1 MNTYAN
7 RVTVFIRAD
16 GNAQIGY
23 GHLMRAMAFATHAT
37 ALTDVVLII
46 RNPDVYAFEACD
58 KYSLKYIDVSDVAL
72 ENEADYIAELI
83 RSGSI
88 LFIDGYQFDENYLRN
103 VSSKGAYLIC
113 MDDHHDKFFPS
124 GCVINIAELE
134 DPKNIKRSV
143 GTKLVYGLNYALIR
157 PEFEPLEIPRK
168 SAAFICFGG
177 GAETESLIKKSVAA
191 LINSGCV
198 FETIKIVVNTQLKTD
213 LGQWLHIHFPYQKME
228 LFSQIG
234 PEEMNHLMNTAQLGI
249 CSTSTVALECR
260 TSGLPIIAGFYV
272 ENQKGFYRSL
282 IKNEEITGAGDL
294 HLISESELSKLIQNL
309 VVSENHAKK
318 ELGILSPTKISYHY
332 KRLLESCFTELDFHL
347 RKANEMDMITYLNW
361 ANDPDV
367 RNSAINS
374 NPILEENHRPWFE
387 SRLRSETTHMFVGMW
402 QSNEVGQ
409 IRFDLIEGCWEI
421 SYSVV
426 KIHQNKGFGELLIR
440 KGMATLKEL
449 HPEPITITGVVKPD
463 NISSLRVFR
472 KLYFDEGSTLVE
484 RNGIRLV
491 FFSYRLGI

>member
-1 MNTYAN
+1 MNTFAN

-16 GNAQIGY
+16 GNALIGY
-23 GHLMRAMAFATHAT
+23 GHLMRAMAFATHAN

-46 RNPDVYAFEACD
+46 RNPDVYAFEASD
-58 KYSLKYIDVSDVAL
+58 KYSLKCVDISDVAL

-83 RSGSI
+83 PSRSI
-88 LFIDGYQFDENYLRN
+88 LFVDGYQFDEHYLRG
-103 VSSKGAYLIC
+103 VSSKGAFLIC
-113 MDDHHDKFFPS
+113 MDDHHDRFFPS

-134 DPKNIKRSV
+134 DPKKIQRSA

-157 PEFEPLEIPRK
+157 PEFAPLGIPRK

-177 GAETESLIKKSVAA
+177 GSETETLIKKSVAA
-191 LINSGCV
+191 LVNSSCV
-198 FETIKIVVNTQLKTD
+198 FETIQIVVNTQLKTD
-213 LGQWLHIHFPYQKME
+213 LNQWLNIHFPSQKTE
-228 LFSQIG
+228 LYSQIG
-234 PEEMNHLMNTAQLGI
+234 PEEMNHLMNAAQLGI

-282 IKNEEITGAGDL
+282 IKNGEITGAGDL
-294 HLISESELSKLIQNL
+294 HLITETELSKLIQQL
-309 VVSENHAKK
+309 VVSENNAKK
-318 ELGILSPTKISYHY
+318 ELGVLSPTQISHHY

-367 RNSAINS
+367 RNNAINS
-374 NPILEENHRPWFE
+374 NPIPEENHRRWFE
-387 SRLRSETTHMFVGMW
+387 SRLNSETTLMFVGMW
-402 QSNEVGQ
+402 QNNEVGQ

-426 KIHQNKGFGELLIR
+426 KDHQNKGFGELLIR

-449 HPEPITITGVVKPD
+449 HTEPITITGVVKPD

-484 RNGIRLV
+484 RNGIQLV

>member
-1 MNTYAN
+1 MDTFAN
-7 RVTVFIRAD
+7 RVIVFIRAD

-23 GHLMRAMAFATHAT
+23 GHLMRVMAFATHAT

-58 KYSLKYIDVSDVAL
+58 KYSLEYIDVSDVAV

-83 RSGSI
+83 RSRSI
-88 LFIDGYQFDENYLRN
+88 LFIDGYQFDENYLRR
-103 VSSKGAYLIC
+103 VSNKGAYLIC
-113 MDDHHDKFFPS
+113 MDDHHDRFFPS
-124 GCVINIAELE
+124 GCVINIAELK
-134 DPKNIKRSV
+134 DPKNIRRGA

-157 PEFEPLEIPRK
+157 PEFVPLEIPRK

-191 LINSGCV
+191 LINSGCG
-198 FETIKIVVNTQLKTD
+198 FETIQIVVNTQLKTD
-213 LGQWLHIHFPYQKME
+213 LIQWLHIHFPSQKTE

-234 PEEMNHLMNTAQLGI
+234 PEEMNQLMNAAQLGI

-260 TSGLPIIAGFYV
+260 TSRLPIIAGFYV

-282 IKNEEITGAGDL
+282 IKNEEIMGAGDL
-294 HLISESELSKLIQNL
+294 HLITETELAKLIQNL
-309 VVSENHAKK
+309 VVSENNVKK
-318 ELGILSPTKISYHY
+318 ESSILSPTQISYNY

-347 RKANEMDMITYLNW
+347 RKANEVDMITYLNW

-367 RNSAINS
+367 RYSAINS

-387 SRLRSETTHMFVGMW
+387 SRLRSETTLMFVGMW
-402 QSNEVGQ
+402 QNNEVGQ
-409 IRFDLIEGCWEI
+409 IRFDLLEGFWEI

-426 KIHQNKGFGELLIR
+426 KDHQNKGFGELLIR
-440 KGMATLKEL
+440 KGMATLKEF
-449 HPEPITITGVVKPD
+449 HTEPITITGVVKPD

-484 RNGIRLV
+484 RNGIQLV

>member
-1 MNTYAN
+1 MNTFAN
-7 RVTVFIRAD
+7 RVIVFIRAD

-58 KYSLKYIDVSDVAL
+58 KYSLEYIDVSDVAM

-83 RSGSI
+83 RSRSI
-88 LFIDGYQFDENYLRN
+88 LFIDGYQFDENYLRR
-103 VSSKGAYLIC
+103 VGSKGAYLIC
-113 MDDHHDKFFPS
+113 MDDHHDRFFPS
-124 GCVINIAELE
+124 GCIINIAELE
-134 DPKNIKRSV
+134 DPEKIKRSV

-157 PEFEPLEIPRK
+157 PEFVPLEIPRK

-198 FETIKIVVNTQLKTD
+198 FETIQIVVNTQLKTD
-213 LGQWLHIHFPYQKME
+213 LNQWLHIHFPSQKTE

-234 PEEMNHLMNTAQLGI
+234 PEEMNQLMNASQLGI

-282 IKNEEITGAGDL
+282 IKNEEIIGAGDL
-294 HLISESELSKLIQNL
+294 HLITETELSKLIQQL
-309 VVSENHAKK
+309 VVSEKTAKK
-318 ELGILSPTKISYHY
+318 ELGALSPTQISYHY

-367 RNSAINS
+367 RNNAINS
-374 NPILEENHRPWFE
+374 NPIPEENHRPWFE
-387 SRLRSETTHMFVGMW
+387 SRLRSETTRMFVGMW
-402 QSNEVGQ
+402 QNNEVGQ

-426 KIHQNKGFGELLIR
+426 KDHQNKGFGELLIR
-440 KGMATLKEL
+440 KGMATLKEI

-472 KLYFDEGSTLVE
+472 KLYFDEGSTLFE
-484 RNGIRLV
+484 RNGIQLV

>member
-58 KYSLKYIDVSDVAL
+58 KYSLKYIDVSDIAI

-83 RSGSI
+83 PSRSI
-88 LFIDGYQFDENYLRN
+88 LFIDGYQFDEDYLRN

-113 MDDHHDKFFPS
+113 MDDHHDRFFPS

-157 PEFEPLEIPRK
+157 PEFVPLEIPRK

-198 FETIKIVVNTQLKTD
+198 FETIQIVVNTQLKND
-213 LGQWLHIHFPYQKME
+213 LNQWLHIHFPYQKTE
-228 LFSQIG
+228 LFIQIG
-234 PEEMNHLMNTAQLGI
+234 PEEMNQLMNAAQLGI

-294 HLISESELSKLIQNL
+294 HLITEMELSKLIQQL
-309 VVSENHAKK
+309 VVSENNAKK

-387 SRLRSETTHMFVGMW
+387 SRLRSETTLMFVGMW
-402 QSNEVGQ
+402 QNNEVGQ

-426 KIHQNKGFGELLIR
+426 KDHQNKGFGELLIR

-449 HPEPITITGVVKPD
+449 HTEPITITGVVKPE

-484 RNGIRLV
+484 RNGIQLV